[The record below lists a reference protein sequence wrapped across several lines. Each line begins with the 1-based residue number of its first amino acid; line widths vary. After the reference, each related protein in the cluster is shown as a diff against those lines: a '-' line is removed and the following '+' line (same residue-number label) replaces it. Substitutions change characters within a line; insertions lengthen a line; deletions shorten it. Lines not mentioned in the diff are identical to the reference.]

1 MSFIRALACHCT
13 SQVDTIVDSSLLY
26 PVAYTEKELM
36 FERENLPA
44 DLQTGTL
51 LTARHT
57 LERANREKEGVE

>member
-26 PVAYTEKELM
+26 PVAYTEKELI

-44 DLQTGTL
+44 DSRTGTL
-51 LTARHT
+51 LAARHT
-57 LERANREKEGVE
+57 LEGADREREGAE